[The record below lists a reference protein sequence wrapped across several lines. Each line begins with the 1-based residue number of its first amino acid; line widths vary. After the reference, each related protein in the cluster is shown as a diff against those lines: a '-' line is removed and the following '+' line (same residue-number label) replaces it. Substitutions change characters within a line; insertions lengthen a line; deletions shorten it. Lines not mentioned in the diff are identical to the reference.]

1 MAEMIFN
8 ISHTQNHPIEIG
20 LGVWH
25 RVHVAGIVPNN
36 MHRFLLSNPQEVLFV
51 N

>member
-1 MAEMIFN
+1 MILK
-8 ISHTQNHPIEIG
+8 ISHDQHHLIEGG
-20 LGVWH
+20 LGMWH